1 MNVSFVRLTCISYS
15 QYNHVS
21 NIFRYADAS
30 CKLVDTSDTSQ
41 SVCDTAIGFYTL
53 LRFNHLQG
61 PIALQQFRL
70 KSELDS
76 ANEVSCPEPYTAP
89 SYLDLSPK
97 QCYPPFSLDPQT
109 SSNTASISNVFPS
122 FSSTSCTTS
131 NCTWY
136 RFNYS
141 ESTRTRAH
149 AHTRTRTHTHTH
161 THTHKT
167 GTFLR
172 CDDPVHSSYY
182 KNGAATQTLRLLGGS
197 QYFPRCSYNA
207 YLPPY
212 TTNFDFVVSQIQ
224 NTGWLDTRT

>member
-1 MNVSFVRLTCISYS
+1 MCVATQQVLLVLSRRVCVNVSFVRLACISYS

-122 FSSTSCTTS
+122 FSSRTYEVYRSPSCF
-131 NCTWY
+131 
-136 RFNYS
+136 RV
-141 ESTRTRAH
+141 R
-149 AHTRTRTHTHTH
+149 
-161 THTHKT
+161 
-167 GTFLR
+167 G
-172 CDDPVHSSYY
+172 
-182 KNGAATQTLRLLGGS
+182 
-197 QYFPRCSYNA
+197 
-207 YLPPY
+207 
-212 TTNFDFVVSQIQ
+212 
-224 NTGWLDTRT
+224 